1 MKIGILGGGQL
12 GRMLALAGIPLGLEF
27 RFLDPSGE
35 AVRGLG
41 ELTDD
46 LQQFAR
52 GLDAV
57 TYEFENVPV
66 DSVRWLEERLP
77 VWPNSRALE
86 VSQDRLLEKQF
97 LQRLGIPT
105 APFNTGVFP
114 GLAKTRRLGYDGKG
128 QRRVTSADQVGENE
142 IVEEYV
148 PFERE
153 LSLLAVRSKS
163 GEVKSWPLIE
173 TTQRDGIL
181 VKARAPVEGVP
192 PDYAVRVLE
201 ELDYVGV
208 LALELFEHEGGYL
221 ANEMAPRVHNSGHWT
236 LEGSFTSQFENH
248 LRAGLGWPLGETEM
262 RCPATCYNLIGRQ
275 ADPGSFPGA
284 HFHWYGKSVKPG
296 RKVGHVTALEGRVI
310 EELEVAHARSAS

>member
-12 GRMLALAGIPLGLEF
+12 GRMLALAGIPLGLEL
-27 RFLDPSGE
+27 RFLDASGE

-46 LQQFAR
+46 LEEFAR

-105 APFNTGVFP
+105 APFNTGFFP
-114 GLAKTRRLGYDGKG
+114 GLAKTRRMGYDGKG
-128 QRRVTSADQVGENE
+128 QRRVTAADQVGPDE

-153 LSLLAVRSKS
+153 LSLLAVRSRD
-163 GEVKSWPLIE
+163 GQVKSWPLIE

-181 VKARAPVEGVP
+181 VKARAPVEGTP
-192 PDYAVRVLE
+192 PDYAARVMQ

-208 LALELFEHEGGYL
+208 LALELFEHEGRYL

-236 LEGSFTSQFENH
+236 IEGSFTSQFENH
-248 LRAGLGWPLGETEM
+248 LRAGLGWPLGDTEM
-262 RCPATCYNLIGRQ
+262 RCPATCYNLIGR
-275 ADPGSFPGA
+275 AASPGDFPEA

-310 EELEVAHARSAS
+310 EELEVAYARSAS